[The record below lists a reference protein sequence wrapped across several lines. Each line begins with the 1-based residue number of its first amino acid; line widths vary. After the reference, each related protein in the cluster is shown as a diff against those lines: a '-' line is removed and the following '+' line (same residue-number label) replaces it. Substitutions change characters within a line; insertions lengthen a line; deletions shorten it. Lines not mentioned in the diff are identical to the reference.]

1 METFFMNSKKSKTSE
16 PYRLKY
22 NFIDNL
28 DLRNPN
34 KNMALANLSIYY
46 IWKNIKSVYKNNKFK
61 ISAPT
66 WSQKFDL
73 PDGSYN
79 IPEIQDYFEYIIK
92 KQEKIGENAPILIYS
107 NTITNKIVFK
117 IKSGY
122 KLELLSKETMK
133 LLGSIND
140 TIDADKNGENVPI
153 LENVEVVLVH
163 CNLVNNSYQ
172 QHSRV
177 LFTFVPTKQYG
188 QLISISPYSLV
199 FLKTM
204 NTNFSEIE
212 IWFTD
217 QNNNA
222 LEIEDNV
229 NISLIINTSQIIV
242 DNYQMR
248 YSLEP
253 HYMFKDKDLCL
264 LLEI

>member
-1 METFFMNSKKSKTSE
+1 METFFMNTKNSKTNE
-16 PYRLKY
+16 PYRFKY
-22 NFIDNL
+22 DLIDKL

-46 IWKNIKSVYKNNKFK
+46 KWKNVKLIHKNNKFK

-66 WSQKFDL
+66 WNETFDL
-73 PDGSYN
+73 PDESYN
-79 IPEIQDYFEYIIK
+79 ISEIQDYFEYIIK
-92 KQEKIGENAPILIYS
+92 KHEAIAETSPILIYA
-107 NTITNKIVFK
+107 NNITNRIIFK
-117 IKSGY
+117 IKTGY

-133 LLGSIND
+133 LLGSTSNI
-140 TIDADKNGENVPI
+140 IDADKNSENVPR

-177 LFTFVPTKQYG
+177 LFTFAPNKKYG
-188 QLISISPYSLV
+188 QLISISPHSLV

-204 NTNFSEIE
+204 NMDFSEIE

-222 LEIEDNV
+222 IEIEDNF
-229 NISLIINTSQIIV
+229 NISLIINT
-242 DNYQMR
+242 N
-248 YSLEP
+248 
-253 HYMFKDKDLCL
+253 
-264 LLEI
+264 